1 MIRRPDK
8 IPDKNLD
15 DEDDSGVSLFDSQDN
30 HDDNDHDMNHDTV
43 SKHTSHGKFIL
54 IIIIASIL
62 IAGSLFSSMRRASSD
77 NASVISSSSSSD
89 VSRKHY
95 DASTPFVEDNAKVL
109 SRETDESISNLNNS
123 LKKVDG
129 SPEIL
134 VVTVKTLNGADIS
147 TFAAD
152 KGNQYGIGSKDKNNG
167 LVYVL
172 DVDEHKDF
180 LATGYGME
188 DKITDVIATNLL
200 DDDSIHGDYKSKDY
214 DSGVQKVLSKVSPYL
229 HGKYSVKDLKRQQ
242 NTINNKNNEKINVG
256 SMALPDLIMLI
267 IGLIAIVVAV
277 ISTVIGMARI
287 FFSGGSG
294 ISSGG
299 GDGVGDD
306 YDSSDDG
313 WSGSGGD
320 DSFGGGGGGSS
331 W

>member
-1 MIRRPDK
+1 
-8 IPDKNLD
+8 
-15 DEDDSGVSLFDSQDN
+15 
-30 HDDNDHDMNHDTV
+30 
-43 SKHTSHGKFIL
+43 
-54 IIIIASIL
+54 
-62 IAGSLFSSMRRASSD
+62 
-77 NASVISSSSSSD
+77 
-89 VSRKHY
+89 
-95 DASTPFVEDNAKVL
+95 
-109 SRETDESISNLNNS
+109 
-123 LKKVDG
+123 
-129 SPEIL
+129 
-134 VVTVKTLNGADIS
+134 VKTLNGADIS

-242 NTINNKNNEKINVG
+242 NTINSNNKNNEKINVV
-256 SMALPDLIMLI
+256 SMMSPGIIMLL
-267 IGLIAIVVAV
+267 IGLILYIVIFGINTVRAVAL
-277 ISTVIGMARI
+277 
-287 FFSGGSG
+287 FSGGSG
-294 ISSGG
+294 TSSGG
-299 GDGVGDD
+299 VDVGDD
-306 YDSSDDG
+306 YDSSDDYGSSDDG